1 MITKELKRGKK
12 HQEELG
18 ILLVGQ
24 HIQSSINL
32 ISNGLIFLFILRPLM
47 SI

>member
-24 HIQSSINL
+24 QKPK
-32 ISNGLIFLFILRPLM
+32 PL
-47 SI
+47 

>member
-24 HIQSSINL
+24 HLQTAVTHL
-32 ISNGLIFLFILRPLM
+32 TAVYLY
-47 SI
+47 

>member
-24 HIQSSINL
+24 L
-32 ISNGLIFLFILRPLM
+32 KTKTAVTYLMAVYLF
-47 SI
+47 

>member
-24 HIQSSINL
+24 QNQNRCNL
-32 ISNGLIFLFILRPLM
+32 SYGGLFVLNKLK
-47 SI
+47 S